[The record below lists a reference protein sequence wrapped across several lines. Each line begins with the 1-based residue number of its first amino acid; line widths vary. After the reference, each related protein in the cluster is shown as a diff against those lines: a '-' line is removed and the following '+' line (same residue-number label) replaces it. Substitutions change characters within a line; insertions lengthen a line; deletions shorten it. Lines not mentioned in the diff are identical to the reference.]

1 VKNHTC
7 KERCELC
14 KDVKECGHVF
24 NHNLDSLKCEKCNND
39 ICKLSKRGHLCSGQH
54 ECQENCGKD
63 GYCEIKSFIKEE
75 EQTYKS
81 MSGEEIKYHII
92 KIQEQVK
99 KKCSIKIPINE
110 FSHNFHSCEAEIH
123 KCGEKCLQCNYCCTE
138 SYGHSGLHNCIHGN
152 IINSYF
158 AVSNNIAMI
167 RKENKSY
174 KIIEG
179 ETAKIFFCDEYCR
192 EQGQG
197 HTHLFNS
204 ITKIDENKD
213 VKFIKE
219 ENNEKIYECK
229 CSYFWNNILKFKG
242 NFTFEEEKKFSLCNW
257 KCKYESHQT
266 PEYCQLPLWHEKV
279 NKIPKDIYGVWIY
292 QGHVFKCIHP
302 QGIYSIF
309 LVDQSGSMANLS
321 EVPTN
326 LFIQQ
331 KMNNMLG
338 ASIQAIYNFCQTRAV
353 LSPKDKC
360 ALIGFNGEA
369 NIIFENVPIG
379 ENEILNTC
387 LSKLKP
393 DGYTLFENAFKKA
406 KIILDSLNR
415 KELIPIII
423 LLTDGLDFGSEN
435 TINYIKNE
443 VSFFLIYYKIFY
455 YS

>member
-1 VKNHTC
+1 
-7 KERCELC
+7 
-14 KDVKECGHVF
+14 
-24 NHNLDSLKCEKCNND
+24 
-39 ICKLSKRGHLCSGQH
+39 
-54 ECQENCGKD
+54 
-63 GYCEIKSFIKEE
+63 
-75 EQTYKS
+75 
-81 MSGEEIKYHII
+81 
-92 KIQEQVK
+92 
-99 KKCSIKIPINE
+99 
-110 FSHNFHSCEAEIH
+110 
-123 KCGEKCLQCNYCCTE
+123 
-138 SYGHSGLHNCIHGN
+138 
-152 IINSYF
+152 
-158 AVSNNIAMI
+158 MI

-174 KIIEG
+174 KFIEG
-179 ETAKIFFCDEYCR
+179 ETAKIFFCDQYCR

-197 HTHLFNS
+197 HTHLFS
-204 ITKIDENKD
+204 SVYKIEQNEDVRLYKKD
-213 VKFIKE
+213 Y
-219 ENNEKIYECK
+219 NYYYYYNEFIYECK

-257 KCKYESHQT
+257 KCKYELHQT
-266 PEYCQLPLWHEKV
+266 PEYCQLPLWHKEVKE
-279 NKIPKDIYGVWIY
+279 IPKDIYGVWIY

-309 LVDQSGSMANLS
+309 LVDQSGSMGSLS